1 MNVELSNW
9 IPVQREEYVL
19 SVKEKKE
26 IFRRGA
32 VISIK
37 HGYIFEPVLS
47 VIQKCEGE
55 CIYFR
60 IPEEFLKNNVF
71 KGDVVSCQVMQGE
84 YEYIVSGIISEFEI
98 TYPWLVEVAIKRVS
112 KVKNN
117 RGAKRYLVNF
127 QSRFYPK
134 GSDNGIYAIIKNIS
148 LTGVGAVFRE
158 EVQPH
163 SLVNVFVSA
172 SVDKVQ
178 SLEFKAKIN
187 RIVNREIYN
196 EYGLEIVEIDEV
208 NKDKLDK
215 LIYRLEC
222 NEAEFVSNSLK

>member
-19 SVKEKKE
+19 SVKEKEE

-98 TYPWLVEVAIKRVS
+98 TYPWLVEV
-112 KVKNN
+112 
-117 RGAKRYLVNF
+117 
-127 QSRFYPK
+127 Q
-134 GSDNGIYAIIKNIS
+134 
-148 LTGVGAVFRE
+148 
-158 EVQPH
+158 
-163 SLVNVFVSA
+163 
-172 SVDKVQ
+172 
-178 SLEFKAKIN
+178 
-187 RIVNREIYN
+187 
-196 EYGLEIVEIDEV
+196 
-208 NKDKLDK
+208 
-215 LIYRLEC
+215 
-222 NEAEFVSNSLK
+222 